1 MPCEINM
8 GNNGVITLLRE
19 INNTN
24 RQIDDIEWEG
34 GHTSSLQNHLDRL
47 LQMEIGGEYY
57 YTLF

>member
-1 MPCEINM
+1 M
-8 GNNGVITLLRE
+8 GNNGVTPLLRE

-34 GHTSSLQNHLDRL
+34 GNTSSLQNHLDKL
-47 LQMEIGGEYY
+47 LQMEIEGGGY

>member
-1 MPCEINM
+1 M
-8 GNNGVITLLRE
+8 GNNGVILLLRE

-34 GHTSSLQNHLDRL
+34 GNTSSLQNHLDKL
-47 LQMEIGGEYY
+47 LQMEIEGEDY